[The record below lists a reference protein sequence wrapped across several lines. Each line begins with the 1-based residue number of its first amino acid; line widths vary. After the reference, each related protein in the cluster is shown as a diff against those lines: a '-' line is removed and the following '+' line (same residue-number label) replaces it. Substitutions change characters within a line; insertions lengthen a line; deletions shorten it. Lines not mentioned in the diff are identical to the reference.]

1 VQEQRHRA
9 GYEPPDGRRILG
21 PDIAPPR
28 KCDQRPPSIGRLTRT
43 ESTSE
48 RPTAGAPSGPDD
60 QGGAAAADG
69 WGPIQD
75 QRLAPR
81 APDHSHRSSQAAG
94 PDTSPITASETLT
107 ASARTGPS
115 PAPSYQTIIGPA
127 ILALRWGSVGFGLLF
142 AAPAAFRGSYT
153 AVVATAVCL
162 FVTTYR
168 TMIPVRP
175 GATDWRSVVT
185 PFLDV
190 VAVGIVVGVDGGVE
204 SPYFF
209 VLLSAV
215 IVVTLGWGGWRGA
228 IAAAIGVLVLIVA
241 TPAGRVDVGGQFDS
255 RRDLAALMVI
265 ILAIAGA
272 AFLRRRLEEAD
283 RGQSE
288 LSIEVTRLSEA
299 NDLLV
304 LLTQAAR
311 TLPGSLSLRDTVEK
325 ARQQLRR
332 DLDVDTVVL
341 LTLDEPTDEWTTR
354 IADGCVMTAAYPTSE
369 LPDALASAL
378 RADRPVTVNGPEGSD
393 DPAPLQ
399 QGRASAVYVPLTAR
413 GRTVGLLGVEHPD
426 AEHFDHRR
434 LLLLGGLTDV
444 LGLSLD
450 NARWFSR
457 LRTLGAE
464 EERSRIARE
473 LHDRLGQWLTYISL
487 ELEQIAD
494 QTPSEQVTRLRS
506 DVDTAINEL
515 RYTLSDLRAGVDD
528 AHPLS
533 VRGAEMTNRF
543 AERTGIPARFNA
555 LDGDNRAAV
564 PVEMELLRILQEALS
579 NVERHA
585 GASSVR
591 VDWGTR
597 QGEYQLVV
605 ADDGHGFDIT
615 ASTRDAA
622 YGLIG
627 MRERA
632 DVIGAQL
639 RFESR
644 TGAGTT
650 ITVSSGVRDNSTL
663 QPDQQS
669 PGGRSS

>member
-1 VQEQRHRA
+1 
-9 GYEPPDGRRILG
+9 
-21 PDIAPPR
+21 
-28 KCDQRPPSIGRLTRT
+28 
-43 ESTSE
+43 
-48 RPTAGAPSGPDD
+48 
-60 QGGAAAADG
+60 
-69 WGPIQD
+69 
-75 QRLAPR
+75 
-81 APDHSHRSSQAAG
+81 
-94 PDTSPITASETLT
+94 
-107 ASARTGPS
+107 
-115 PAPSYQTIIGPA
+115 
-127 ILALRWGSVGFGLLF
+127 
-142 AAPAAFRGSYT
+142 
-153 AVVATAVCL
+153 
-162 FVTTYR
+162 
-168 TMIPVRP
+168 MIPVRP

-209 VLLSAV
+209 VLLSAF

-228 IAAAIGVLVLIVA
+228 IAAAMGVLVLIVA

-288 LSIEVTRLSEA
+288 LSVEVTRLSEA

-369 LPDALASAL
+369 LPGALASAL

-393 DPAPLQ
+393 GPAPLQ

-450 NARWFSR
+450 NARWFAR

-494 QTPSEQVTRLRS
+494 RTPSDQVARLRS

-528 AHPLS
+528 VHPLS
-533 VRGAEMTNRF
+533 MRGAEMTNRF
-543 AERTGIPARFNA
+543 TERTGIAATFNA
-555 LDGDNRAAV
+555 LDGDNRVAV

-591 VDWGTR
+591 VGWSAR

-605 ADDGHGFDIT
+605 TDDGRGFDIT

-669 PGGRSS
+669 TGGRSS